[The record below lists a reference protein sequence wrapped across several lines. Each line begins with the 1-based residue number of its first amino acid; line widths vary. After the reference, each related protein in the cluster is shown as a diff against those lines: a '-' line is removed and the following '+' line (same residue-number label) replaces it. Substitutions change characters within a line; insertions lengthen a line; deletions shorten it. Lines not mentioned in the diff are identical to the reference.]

1 MANMKLDL
9 AGIRRLL
16 QTQPEAKGRLL
27 DAAAEAIV
35 TDIKTSFGTSPAG
48 KSYRRG
54 KKTHIASQEGYPPNV
69 DIGTLRASIRAV
81 KKGDDVR
88 WIEDGVEYGVYLE
101 NGTPRMKPRPF
112 MTPAFLRMQRE
123 FPELAKRILRI
134 DKR

>member
-16 QTQPEAKGRLL
+16 QTQPEAKSRLL

-48 KSYRRG
+48 KNYRRG
-54 KKTHIASQEGYPPNV
+54 KKMHIASQEGYPPNV
-69 DIGTLRASIRAV
+69 DLGTLRASIRAV

-112 MTPAFLRMQRE
+112 MAPAFLRMQRE

-134 DKR
+134 ENR